1 MTGAEAVLQT
11 ASAAGVEVCFANP
24 GTTEMPLVHALDA
37 VPIRAVL
44 GLFEGVCSGAAD
56 GYARMSGR
64 PALTLLHL
72 GPGLANALANLH
84 NARRARSPVVNL
96 VGDQA
101 TWHRAAD
108 APLTSDIASLARPVS
123 RWVRET
129 RTAASVAQDAA
140 EAIAAAQEGPG
151 GVATLILPAD
161 CQAAEVPG
169 PARPIPPAAAARPAS
184 DRIERVASALRR
196 KTNAGLLLGGRAL
209 TVRGQLAAGRAAQ
222 VTGCRIFSETF
233 PA

>member
-24 GTTEMPLVHALDA
+24 GTTEMALVNALDG

-44 GLFEGVCSGAAD
+44 GFCEGVCSGAAD
-56 GYARMSGR
+56 GYARMTGR
-64 PALTLLHL
+64 PGLTLLHL
-72 GPGLANALANLH
+72 GPGFANAIANLH

-96 VGDQA
+96 VGDHA

-129 RTAASVAQDAA
+129 KTPSRVALDTA
-140 EAIAAAQEGPG
+140 EAIAAAQDAPG
-151 GVATLILPAD
+151 GAATLI
-161 CQAAEVPG
+161 
-169 PARPIPPAAAARPAS
+169 IPAACHSAARPG
-184 DRIERVASALRR
+184 VAQ
-196 KTNAGLLLGGRAL
+196 T
-209 TVRGQLAAGRAAQ
+209 T
-222 VTGCRIFSETF
+222 
-233 PA
+233 